1 MKYMRDNTKDEY
13 ELKELQNQ
21 ILKIAYYIDEI
32 CQKNNIEY
40 YLMGGS
46 ALGAIRHKGFIPWDD
61 DVDICM
67 QRPDY
72 DKFLQYIKEE
82 KIDDN
87 YEIQTIELNNSTRT
101 FIKIINRNIP
111 IKSAS
116 IEDKYLWIDVF
127 PLDGA
132 PGEMEEAKKMIDK
145 NIFLKGQIYLRTT
158 KCREILKEKKKMSN
172 KILKIL
178 LKPITYRH
186 KVKHYANQM
195 VNMAKKYDYNTSEYI
210 ADFVWPDGYQSIFR
224 KEWFENTKE
233 LKFEDELFDVPDGY
247 VEYLTHLYG
256 NYMKLPEE
264 SERKSHNILAQKLK

>member
-1 MKYMRDNTKDEY
+1 MKEEY
-13 ELKELQNQ
+13 LSLREIQLEELI
-21 ILKIAYYIDEI
+21 ILKKVTKYIKS
-32 CQKNNIEY
+32 KNLKY
-40 YLMGGS
+40 FLAGGTL
-46 ALGAIRHKGFIPWDD
+46 LGAIRHKGFIPWDD

-111 IKSAS
+111 IQSAS
-116 IEDKYLWIDVF
+116 IEDKYLWIDIF

-132 PGEMEEAKKMIDK
+132 PGEMEETKKMIDK

-186 KVKHYANQM
+186 NVKHYANQM
-195 VNMAKKYDYNTSEYI
+195 VNTAKKYDYNTSEYI
-210 ADFVWPDGYQSIFR
+210 ADFAWPDGYQSIFR
-224 KEWFENTKE
+224 KEWFEKAKE

-256 NYMKLPEE
+256 NYMELPDE